1 MVGIVAGNSLGLS
14 STSLGVLNG
23 GVHNPSA
30 AVGRGKDY
38 AYVNSVTG
46 NLVIQRNDDLIV
58 GLGSDT
64 SVLRTYNSQGQLDDD
79 NADNWRIGFYR
90 SIKALSG
97 TVNTA
102 GSSVVRVD
110 ADGAETLYRYDSIRQ
125 AYVSK
130 DGAGAYDTLTFSD
143 ADNSW
148 TWNDGASTSV
158 EIYGWDG
165 TTGKLQT
172 ENDAEGNL
180 VSYAYNGNL
189 LTTVTNASGESTHLE
204 YTGNNLTQIKNVF
217 ANGQESV
224 LVRYQYDSLDR
235 LSQVIVDLTPEDS
248 SIADGKTYVT
258 NYTYDG
264 DSHRVSSVIQS
275 DGSALYVTYQL
286 IAGKQRVVE
295 ATQVVD
301 GKPQTTKYTYKTSP
315 GAPTTAPTYS
325 VSAVPSALIA
335 TESIPATIN
344 LSTESSWGW
353 IMESVYGITDPLH
366 VDAAIKA
373 FKLALGITELP
384 QESQDFTVPLVL
396 TYTVEVPA
404 NDSALEVIV
413 PGAVNTGELD
423 PSALNNTVPSEQVAY
438 LNTSDMT
445 VPGWTPGALLES
457 SGLPASAPQLK
468 YDGAGNAHAVWIQ
481 DDNVYYQQFDAE
493 SGTWSAVTIIDSGIQ
508 GVPGKPSLSVSSSG
522 NVIIAWVQDS
532 NIHARRMIA
541 GVWQASAPL
550 EQASGAATSPIA
562 AITNDGRSVVL
573 FAQTDGTRNN
583 LYSSINQGSGW
594 QQSTVA
600 IDDVGALNNNGIET
614 VSLPNLAVDEA
625 FNISVAWRQR
635 SGSDLAE
642 SLFYTRYDAT
652 SAAWSNPQST
662 LFETSHYPVTQSQMA
677 FDGQG
682 NGLIVWQQ
690 GPTLFSR
697 SYDAVGGVWSEAVV
711 LSPDVSGTVALSMSA
726 GGKAVVVFKE
736 YNELFAHRYSTQ
748 EGWDAYKNQI
758 ASGVAAAVNPS
769 VSINDAGQAAVS
781 FLTYDSDNSNV
792 WVARYE
798 NESWTANPLE
808 GNNNTARTFS
818 GDAPRVAIDAN
829 GNVQVLW
836 LQKNEGETVSSL
848 IGAQYG
854 ASYYVVPEDATW
866 ESIAITLYGDAN
878 VAQALRTALND
889 VPLVPGTKIRGIL
902 EYLNFTQQIP
912 WEPHYYVPQD
922 STTWASI
929 GLALYG
935 SEAAG
940 EVLRQSLGD
949 PWLYQGLLL
958 TGLPET
964 LTWEEAPTLG
974 LTVAEDTT
982 WESIAA
988 QVYGDATLANAL
1000 AAAMGNPALTVG
1012 TVLTGF
1018 PVTLES
1024 DPGSVEFSPTKEHVV
1039 SAGETWADIFSNVY
1053 GGQDEI
1059 ALAQLRNLLGDPPLV
1074 EGETIVLPLSFVSVD
1089 GTNVTSWNTGSW
1101 AINSSRQID
1110 PYYRLIGGE
1119 TWEQVAE
1126 KVYGSAD
1133 PAIVTALQA
1142 ANAGIDI
1149 SIPGKLSVP
1158 LSLGVALATPASPP
1172 TEMSVTDPMG
1182 GVTTYRYDVLGN
1194 LKEIVRPH
1202 EANSSATEEFFYDES
1217 GNLVRHEGAF
1227 GLVRAMVYDDRGNL
1241 VRESGDMGLTIERT
1255 YNAQNFVT
1263 SEVTNS
1269 PTAKKAKQFVYDAS
1283 SESRLRFSISDSGE
1297 VTEYR
1302 YDSLGRNNEILRY
1315 QNKYATSFSGNGVI
1329 QTSVSQMEAWT
1340 AGQSIDGIAKTELAY
1355 DFRGQVA
1362 STTTF
1367 ESLQS
1372 DGTGVVDGTEAKI
1385 QYVYDA
1391 RGQLLQTIDATGKS
1405 TSFTYDGL
1413 GRLLSSQNAL
1423 GQLDLTSYDDAGSK
1437 TIVSYKNGLVRV
1449 FTYDTLGR
1457 LVTAQ
1462 DQNSTGTELGT
1473 SKSYYDDNGNLLM
1486 RNNPTGEKTW
1496 SLYNSGG
1503 VKTADIDADGTLT
1516 EYRYDEFDRLI
1527 QAVVYSQNVD
1537 TSLLV
1542 DAAGIPLN
1550 PTVDAIRPS
1559 GIAADSKKWLVYDAG
1574 GRLRFEVDALG
1585 GVTETT
1591 YDEYF
1596 RSVGTQRFGRSID
1609 VSVLSAKPNVNEIR
1623 QLLWLP
1629 PVQDIP
1635 GYQYV
1640 PQTLNPIVP
1649 QVAVAGVE
1657 YSFRIPDN
1665 TFNDTN
1671 LVDSRSYTASM
1682 LDGSALPSWLK
1693 FNSAT
1698 KTFYG
1703 VPPNGDLTELTVQ
1716 ISLVSETHHATATQS
1731 LKLFVVPRSGGIEG
1745 GPNPY
1750 MEHVDFG
1757 AAGSNLD
1764 IVPNYRYQP
1773 LVLRLI
1779 DGISPEDIKIGRN
1792 RYDETLYI
1800 TIPKTGATFSS
1811 ARFFA
1816 LGYGNPGDRFWNGL
1830 YEIQFASGVVWDRAQ
1845 IGIQANA
1852 ASSATNSIE
1861 GYGTADTLWG
1871 GDGDDQIQGNRGDD
1885 VIDGGG
1891 GNDYLQGGDG
1901 SDTYIFR
1908 RGSGKDSISNS
1919 ANEAYGNGSDKVR
1932 FLGLSPS
1939 DLKFTFSTT
1948 GLLVQV
1954 KGTTDSLT
1962 ISGYFVEDGFR
1973 KVYGYAVENFEFGDG
1988 TTWTIEDVKLAVGIS
2003 TNGDDQLGGFHGND
2017 VVRGDAGNDSISGGF
2032 GEDLLEGGI
2041 GDDTIDGGQDSDTL
2055 HGEAGDDKLL
2065 GGYGDDTLIGGSGND
2080 SLKGEIGD
2088 DYLSGGTG
2096 DDTLEGGWGDDVL
2109 DGGAGNDRLGGGAGS
2124 DTYLFGRGSGQDI
2137 IDNSKEY
2144 NSYRPNKTDI
2154 IRLVGLN
2161 PEDVVFKRVP
2171 ALNSWAGAGIG
2182 SDLLILIKGTNDSLR
2197 IERFYASADMEQ
2209 QYGYAMDGIEFGNGV
2224 VWTTSDM
2231 QLAARQGT
2239 AGDDQL
2245 GGEGENDTIDGLEG
2259 DDTIIG
2265 GDGDDVL
2272 DGGLGNDNLYGGTGN
2287 DSVLGGAGDDILVGN
2302 EGNDTLAGA
2311 NGNDSLDGND
2321 GDDNISGGQGTD
2333 TIKGGAGNDILDG
2346 GAGNDQLE
2354 GGAGSDTYVFGRG
2367 SGQDVIAN
2375 EAWGDNQANK
2385 TDVIR
2390 LLGLAPEDVTF
2401 TRTDNTRWLQGST
2414 ATGSDDLLI
2423 HIKGTNDTLRVL
2435 NFFAESSAHQAFG
2448 FPVDAF
2454 EFGNGVTWTG
2464 ADVNAAVTLV
2474 TGEDDRLVGGVGA
2487 DTIDGEAG
2495 DDSIHGR
2502 DGDDTL
2508 IGGTGND
2515 TVNGGDGADSL
2526 QGGAGEDSLVGGAGN
2541 DLLEGGAGNDYLEG
2555 GLGSDTYVFGLGS
2568 GQDTVANHTYAGDDY
2583 ANRTDT
2589 VRLAGLSP
2597 ADVIFTREWNSQDLV
2612 IRIKGSTDTLR
2623 ISQFF
2628 VEPAGAPS
2636 YGYAVDRFEFGN
2648 GVQWD
2653 YAQAVAAV
2661 VDANTAPPLPA
2672 SQHIHGTTSGNVL
2685 SGGGGNDYVYGNG
2698 GADTYVF
2705 GRGQGS
2711 DTINNAGSYETGSQA
2726 SNADKVVLTNLL
2738 RSEVRFS
2745 RQNDSLIMH
2754 IADSDETLT
2763 VLYYFD
2769 ADGAS
2774 AQHYRIDT
2782 FQFSDG
2788 STVDFAQVNA
2798 AVQETGDGTD
2808 NIWGYETDDTISV
2821 GAGADSVQGAGGNDS
2836 ISGGQGNDTLSGG
2849 TGNDTIQGDDG
2860 NDSVNGDAGN
2870 DQLAGGAGNDTIRGG
2885 WGDDRLDGGAG
2896 DDTLYGEE
2904 GADTYVF
2911 GRGYGNDTVID
2922 YSSDDHYP
2930 GQATAPDT
2938 VELAGL
2944 LLSDVGFKRDG
2955 NALYVLIKNSSDTL
2969 KIEYFFNGVASGV
2982 TREIAFFRFSD
2993 GSTVDNAFVKA
3004 AVQALGDG
3012 NDVVWGYNGA
3022 DTLSGGEGADQ
3033 IFGEDGDDV
3042 LSGGENNDTISGG
3055 NGADTIHGDG
3065 GKDTLTGGDGADSIY
3080 GGAGNDVIDGGAGND
3095 RLDGGTGD
3103 DILQGND
3110 GSDTYVFG
3118 RDSGNDTIRNGATE
3132 YYATT
3137 LPVDT
3142 VEMSGLVLS
3151 DVIFRREDSNLRIV
3165 LKDSHN
3171 TLLVEGFFDENDSG
3185 SGYREIDVFRFSDGS
3200 IVNAEY
3206 VKNVV
3211 SIPTAENDLILGS
3224 MGPDVL
3230 TGLDGNDTLRGG
3242 WGDDTFDGG
3251 AGNDTLHGLYG
3262 SNKYLFGR
3270 GDGRDVIAARDL
3282 YQENLLDVRGVIAF
3296 KAGVLPSDVM
3306 ARRVGANLEVI
3317 ILGSGDTVTIEKFFA
3332 EGTPSNRYNPVQLLS
3347 FADGTQWDLVS
3358 MFEPRVER
3366 KILDASGKVLGH
3378 LDAGGQ
3384 LTRNMYDGMGRLIQT
3399 TVYAAKSP
3407 GNPDT
3412 WATAT
3417 VEDLTPY
3424 PAQGDQ
3430 TTVFLYNAK
3439 GQQVAQIDAEGY
3451 LTESVYDLAG
3461 NVTQTVRYAT
3471 KVTTDA
3477 VALAVQQATAAS
3489 SFAQN
3494 LAALRPAAS
3503 AADQTRSYSY
3513 DDLHRLSQKTEID
3526 GTVTEY
3532 SYNLAGQLS
3541 ETVAAQGTGEKRT
3554 LTARYDLQGR
3564 LTAELSA
3571 NGAALLTGNQTPA
3584 QIDAIWQQHG
3594 VFHSYDASGRRIST
3608 ADSFGTTTF
3617 IYDADSRLT
3626 HSINGL
3632 GEVTERT
3639 YDVFGQIVANTVY
3652 AQRVVG
3658 APGTVAGGVLSSSP
3672 TDATVAALQT
3682 AKTAAAAN
3690 NSVTRFEFDAT
3701 GKLLRTI
3708 NPEGA
3713 VVNHVYNSLGEEI
3726 ERITELDGGRSVRE
3740 VMLYDGESQLL
3751 KKTVDVGGL
3760 GIELYTEYDTFGRVV
3775 RSVDANGNQRS
3786 QTYDRLGRVLTQTQP
3801 SGMGRET
3808 LAVATTSY
3816 DAFGRVLSQTDS
3828 LGHTS
3833 TYSYDDAAR
3842 SVTMVTPESITVT
3855 TTLNRFGQT
3864 SSVLDGRGNVTSYE
3878 YDDNGNLVRTDRPVG
3893 STTGVYDERNRL
3905 IEAYD
3910 ANGNLVGYAYDAA
3923 NRVLTRTVD
3932 PSGLASTTQ
3941 YVYDAKGQQI
3951 SVIDANNNRIDVAYD
3966 RNGRTI
3972 SQTVD
3977 PTGLALTTSYSH
3989 DIRGNV
3995 VRATASDGAVTEYEY
4010 DVLGRRVR
4018 ETVDPDGLALTK
4030 TFAYDNKGNVT
4041 SSVDA
4046 NGSRTLYVYDERDQ
4060 LVYTID
4066 ALGQVKEVTYDSEG
4080 RVTEIRS
4087 RFAPIPANALSD
4099 LGLSPNF
4106 AQTRAL
4112 VIATVTAIGY
4122 SHDTIEWRQY
4132 DDDNR
4137 LTASVNSLGEVTT
4150 FQYDGNGNVVE
4161 QRQFAQRE
4169 QIYVSQWNTVVS
4181 VLPSDDDIVVT
4192 STYDANNR
4200 LSTVSNGLGLVTTYT
4215 YDAHG
4220 NVTAMNG
4227 ANGQSGTTTLVYG
4240 RDNRL
4245 LMSTGPEGQRHWFL
4259 YDAAGRKA
4267 AEIDSEGTL
4276 TEFKYNRNNQV
4287 THTIVYANRVD
4298 VTTLTDTN
4306 GQPTTG
4312 FNANVAAAPAGS
4324 VTLQTL
4330 RPATSAS
4337 DLRSWS
4343 IYDEAGL
4350 QVAQIDGLGHVSTI
4364 QRDAAHRVVG
4374 STQYANAV
4382 NVSLLGDGTQ
4392 VALAVDG
4399 TSLIIGQTARAS
4411 GPAVELL
4418 AASTAAADREQEQVL
4433 DKSGRVLADIDA
4445 LGYITQNRYDATGRL
4460 VQTVS
4465 YALPV
4470 PGFANAA
4477 GFASRLAAAQATGS
4491 LASLLPALSAEDQ
4504 TNFHYYNALGQK
4516 TAQVDAEGY
4525 LTEATYDSE
4534 GQLLQTV
4541 RYANKVANAPTVAS
4555 TLDQLRPVASAQD
4568 QYNTTAWN
4576 AFGLVESQ
4584 VNAQGTKTTYDYD
4597 VAGKL
4602 SSSTKGFGAYYEPD
4616 RTSTVRRD
4624 LQGRVIAELSAEGAA
4639 LLAGAA
4645 DAAAVD
4651 AIWAQYG
4658 TTHVLNGAG
4667 QRISTTDPVGNR
4679 TAFYYDGEG
4688 RLRYTV
4694 NAEGEL
4700 SERSYDS
4707 FGRLIQT
4714 TAYATRITAGG
4725 WTGGVITAPGSA
4737 AVAAQIE
4744 AATAAGVAGN
4754 SVVRYEYD
4762 VAGRIVKSTDAE
4774 GAVVRHTFNAFGE
4787 ETERVTEMA
4796 GDDLR
4801 QVNVYDNR
4809 GQLTS
4814 TQADPTGINAHQQK
4828 EYDAFGRLVSSVD
4841 ANGNTRTQTYD
4852 RLGRVITQTKPEGMG
4867 GASTVNVSSSYDAF
4881 GRVLTQTDEKGFTTS
4896 YAYSDSARS
4905 IAITSP
4911 EGIVV
4916 TTTTNR
4922 FGQTASVKDGRD
4934 YITIFEY
4941 DRDGNLVKTT
4951 APHGEETK
4959 TYDTANRLIEE
4970 RDFNGNLVTY
4980 DYDAAN
4986 RVLSRTVD
4994 PAGLAIQTQY
5004 VYDAKGQR
5012 VSVIDP
5018 NNNRTDIAYDLNGR
5032 TLSQTVD
5039 PAGLALTTSYTH
5051 DELGNVLSVTAP
5063 NGTVTEYE
5071 YDVLGRR
5078 VRETVDP
5085 AGLAL
5090 TKTYAYDTKGNVTSS
5105 VDANGQ
5111 RTLYVYDARD
5121 QLVYT
5126 IDPLGQVQGNVYD
5139 AKGRIIQVR
5148 KYATAI
5154 APSALTGL
5162 GLAPSVVQARAVI
5175 AAGTLDSV
5183 EHRIYDNDDRVGV
5196 TLNAL
5201 GEVTTYVRD
5210 KSGNVLSTR
5219 NHAHR
5224 IDMATWVPETH
5235 TLAVIDDV
5243 LDQVDQWTYDGSGRV
5258 ITSNKSGT
5266 ERLSFTYDG
5275 NGNVLSRT
5283 NVDAGTT
5290 DRFSYDNADRLVL
5303 SMDEVGAVTKYEY
5316 DPAGQ
5321 VIRETRFANK
5331 FANPY
5336 SIGEPD
5342 ADPAHDQVR
5351 SFAYDAAGRQRFAM
5365 DATGGVVQST
5375 YDALGK
5381 VTERVTYVNRIP
5393 ADTALTES
5401 AMAAAVALI
5410 ATANVDQ
5417 RERFAYDAA
5426 GRQRFAVNGVGGV
5439 TESVYDA
5446 QGNVIKR
5453 VAYAQALSP
5462 SAAAGAPAATLDDQA
5477 TVYAFD
5483 AANRQVAMVD
5493 ALGGVTTFTYD
5504 AKGNLVERRDY
5515 AIRATAPDALS
5526 NAVDTGIFVAQ
5537 ALAAASADDRI
5548 MRQGFDAQNRAVV
5561 TIDASGAVTRQQY
5574 DAFGLLRVRTA
5585 YATALSELTLVGLE
5599 SHDVTA
5605 AISGLIVPTSA
5616 DRVTV
5621 DSYDRSGRLQYSVDP
5636 AGYITYREY
5645 DLLGRMTAVVQYAT
5659 PVTGLGTDLNTHLTS
5674 QSIAAAVEG
5683 DAKDQVVRYGFDAAG
5698 NLLSVK
5704 SADGKLEVTTY
5715 DGAGNKLTRTD
5726 KNNAVW
5732 EFDYDAAGH
5741 VIEERSP
5748 SVTLGSIVEG
5758 AGAHLEAGAATSE
5771 NIVTRYSYDGAGQVA
5786 QKIEAFG
5793 RPEQRDSSYAYD
5805 GAGHQIRTT
5814 YSAVGVFDAG
5824 SATAAAVGAAT
5835 RSDQQ
5840 LVLNTST
5847 SYDVFGNA
5855 IALTDTAGF
5864 TKHQV
5869 FDKLGQ
5875 LRFEVDAMGYVT
5887 GHLRDRFGNVT
5898 QLTRYNQG
5906 LGEGFTGHL
5915 PLSALNGALSTLASG
5930 LDRTIT
5936 TEYDKRNLAVRV
5948 TEPVVWAN
5956 SGNGG
5961 AGYAA
5966 SPVTENS
5973 YDTFGS
5979 RVQERRLVDAP
5990 SNTWLTNTFFYDIR
6004 GLNTASIDGM
6014 GYLTTQDFDA
6024 WGNVTRT
6031 TEFAKPALGN
6041 SPVPS
6046 ETSLNDRT
6054 TLIKY
6059 DLMNRQVERTQV
6071 DVEYS
6076 AQANGTR
6083 VRGDLVTKMS
6093 YDALG
6098 NVLTTTDALNNVT
6111 TNTYDA
6117 LGRLASSDS
6126 PAAALTR
6133 FVRDAHGNAILITQ
6147 EGGYYDGG
6155 NRVTLTKYD
6164 SHSHAVQVT
6173 RVSTDA
6179 QGNNNSSSSFQSYD
6193 SRGLVS
6199 RQWQV
6204 VQGNSGATQTL
6215 FKGFKYDALGRTT
6228 HSYTAVGTSSLSTSS
6243 AALAAQQAAGFV
6255 DQDMEY
6261 NAFGEVISRGTNGY
6275 DARETYLY
6283 DNGGNLVRS
6292 YAAGQDAS
6300 SSGKGAVVTFTLYD
6314 LLGRQSAS
6322 IESDGEHDLSEVFGA
6337 PTADAL
6343 SHSDV
6348 RRTDYQ
6354 LDVLGRAVQ
6363 ITLAQREGNG
6373 GGTAT
6378 RPVMLQTFDRWGNT
6392 LSQSDPRSADWV
6404 THYQYNAFN
6413 QVVQRVQ
6420 PVVGTLGSGEAG
6432 SQVTPT
6438 TQYFTDALGRQV
6450 AERDANGNLNGKVLD
6465 AAGRITREAHADGGN
6480 VDYAYN
6486 AFGERTQVTDAMGYV
6501 TKYAFDQQGRQTEI
6515 INDSLETYA
6524 LSGDDVVSQGSLQ
6537 IKTKIVYDQ
6546 AGRVLSKTNGA
6557 GETTSFEY
6565 DARGNVIATTQPMG
6579 QVSRAAYDSQGNE
6592 IASQNLNGDLTQA
6605 SYDDFGRLLNRTD
6618 ISGATISFTHDHAG
6632 QVTSKTSSRGQDID
6646 YQYDNVGNL
6655 LHVTDNATGTVSHYE
6670 YDARGARIFEQT
6682 DKNGENLQNQTLG
6695 YDELGRLSRIDGIDG
6710 ISVIRTYDA
6719 VGNVIQQ
6726 YVQSGV
6732 PLPST
6737 TEGMKLKDVGK
6748 AWTQVDTKIEVVID
6762 PATGE
6767 PEVDPV
6773 TGAVVTREVPVY
6785 GWKDFKQLRN
6795 DISTE
6800 QGSRTSQVQY
6810 FAYDSMN
6817 RQILVDGAVN
6827 NNAQDQANLTA
6838 DQGHILTY
6846 DLNGNRTSDTY
6857 FGRQV
6862 VATARPFARD
6872 ENGNILLDENGNPQ
6886 YGFVSDRENEGNS
6899 ASGNGD
6905 EALGATYYSA
6915 QLGAVT
6921 QTYTYDHGNRLK
6933 SVSQQSVNAQGS
6945 PSGVN
6950 NLLDIRKYDAAG
6962 RMIQTGPDGGMDA
6975 NFVRALT
6982 GESLAGSGLVTKKSH
6997 FNANGQLERMEVL
7010 KADGSL
7016 SYNVYYDQQDAM
7028 GNITQYRVVDHKDV
7042 TQTYTRTYDK
7052 YDSYVETAVHGVRSD
7067 NTSRPS
7073 DSASTYDVNGNLL
7086 KVSETHW
7093 PEDNP
7098 KATEPLAN
7106 LERFFSNDANGI
7118 ILKKEQEGNVLKQL
7132 VVNGNVVTSYGKGV
7146 DSDKPYDEKGKTNY
7160 VAQGEFGLTFK
7171 AINSRSAAGN
7181 TNYTIRD
7188 GDTLSSIALN
7198 VWGDSSLWWKIAD
7211 ANGLAAT
7218 GPNDGLTKG
7227 QTVTLPGQISGV
7239 HNNADTFKPYDP
7251 SEVVGDTTPNMPAP
7265 PPTGKGGC
7273 GVIGKIIMIVV
7284 AVVVTVFTAGAL
7296 SGVAGGLLTTMQAG
7310 VAALTGAGT
7319 VSAAGLAAAAAAG
7332 SVVSQVVGI
7341 AIGAQESFSWKAVG
7355 LAALS
7360 AGVTAGVG
7368 SVVDFSSTL
7377 GGFGNL
7383 VARAAIGNVITQG
7396 ISVATGLQKSFDWK
7410 GVAGAAVGTAVG
7422 AGVSSALGEY
7432 AGGLIGRT
7440 VTGIAAGA
7448 ASALVGGGKV
7458 SIGQIA
7464 INAFGNAMGEGLAA
7478 SMGQQTSSSTTV
7490 MNEEMLRDDFWA
7502 QTLGAVET
7510 RGVPQV
7516 SELTFS
7522 QDMAARR
7529 EASEPAWLEDWRD
7542 STAIQRWERDLLS
7555 TDGPEFSTFEP
7566 GPPVAGPGGA
7576 PDLLIK
7582 TGASAN
7588 WLDHQ
7593 RAAYKALDDISAS
7606 LSTGGQDAGR
7616 ISELSRDGLD
7626 RLNQARLAIQS
7637 DDALMREIAARDLT
7651 VKRDAVALA
7660 ILGVTGDAE
7669 TTHRVAVAV
7678 SQAGG
7683 AGRAT
7688 AENINAQLKAYADFD
7703 DTYLSRIP
7711 GDVSIESGAPGLYL
7725 NTLLNGRTHVDTTM
7739 LYLATMNDRQF
7750 DQLSSYVDKFTESG
7764 GLVNNKQ
7771 NETLVGLIGLQG
7783 SPAAMGRL
7791 TEGLSIAGLGLRNL
7805 GRGMLESIGQMDP
7818 ATFGNGTLGKLLYS
7832 PMARPMYVVPRSVGG
7847 GAASA
7852 PMGPNDGPQLPTVD
7866 LTLKYKRGWT
7876 DAQRAEADAKVKYLN
7891 EDPLT
7896 IKTEPIR
7903 AGQSAA
7909 ERYRKEVGPIP
7920 AGKDVDHKR
7929 DLQLNGLDDVRAN
7942 GWLLDSSV
7950 NRSLGSQISNQ
7961 LKKYPLGTTVNGVTI
7976 RDRDYRGK

>member
-14 STSLGVLNG
+14 STSLSVLNG

-90 SIKALSG
+90 AIKSLTG

-125 AYVSK
+125 AYISK

-143 ADNSW
+143 ADSSW

-172 ENDAEGNL
+172 ENDADGNL

-204 YTGNNLTQIKNVF
+204 YTGNNLTRIKNVY

-301 GKPQTTKYTYKTSP
+301 GRPLTTKYTYKTNP
-315 GAPTTAPTYS
+315 AAPTTPPTYS
-325 VSAVPSALIA
+325 VNAIPSALIA
-335 TESIPATIN
+335 TESIPPVIQ
-344 LSTESSWGW
+344 LSAESSWGW
-353 IMESVYGITDPLH
+353 IMETVYGITDPLH
-366 VDAAIKA
+366 LEAAIKA

-384 QESQDFTVPLVL
+384 PGTEEFTVPLVL

-404 NDSALEVIV
+404 NNSALEVIV

-423 PSALNNTVPSEQVAY
+423 PSALNNSVPSDQFAQ
-438 LNTSDMT
+438 LNPADMT
-445 VPGWTPGALLES
+445 VPGWTPGTLRES

-481 DDNVYYQQFDAE
+481 DDNVYYQQFDAQT
-493 SGTWSAVTIIDSGIQ
+493 GTWSAVTIIDSGIQ
-508 GVPGKPSLSVSSSG
+508 GLPGKPSLSVSSNG
-522 NVIIAWVQDS
+522 NVIVAWVQNG
-532 NIHARRMIA
+532 NIHARRNVA
-541 GVWQASAPL
+541 GVWEASAPL
-550 EQASGAATSPIA
+550 EQFAGAATSPVA

-573 FAQTDGTRNN
+573 FTQSDGTRNN

-594 QQSTVA
+594 QQAPLA
-600 IDDVGALNNNGIET
+600 IDDLGAANNNGIET
-614 VSLPNLAVDEA
+614 VALPNLAVDDA
-625 FNISVAWRQR
+625 FNITVAWRQR

-642 SLFYTRYDAT
+642 SLYYSRYDAT
-652 SAAWSNPQST
+652 SAAWSNPLST
-662 LFETSHYPVTQSQMA
+662 VFETSHYPVSQSQMA

-690 GPTLFSR
+690 GPTLYSR
-697 SYDAVGGVWSEAVV
+697 SYDAVSGVWSEAVV
-711 LSPDVSGTVALSMSA
+711 LSPEVSGTVALSMSA
-726 GGKAVVVFKE
+726 SGKAIVVFKE
-736 YNELFAHRYSTQ
+736 YNDLIAQQYSTQ
-748 EGWDAYKNQI
+748 AGGMLYRSQI

-769 VSINDAGQAAVS
+769 VSINNAGQAAVS
-781 FLTYDSDNSNV
+781 FLTYDSESSNV

-798 NESWTANPLE
+798 PENESQSWMVNPLE
-808 GNNNTARTFS
+808 GNNNTARTSS
-818 GDAPRVAIDAN
+818 GDAPQVAIDAN

-848 IGAQYG
+848 IGAQFG
-854 ASYYVVPEDATW
+854 SSYYVVPEGATW
-866 ESIAITLYGDAN
+866 ESIAIALYGDAN
-878 VAQALRTALND
+878 VAPALRTALND
-889 VPLVPGTKIRGIL
+889 VPLVPGTKIRGIR
-902 EYLNFTQQIP
+902 EYLNFIQQVP

-940 EVLRQSLGD
+940 EVLRQTLGD

-974 LTVAEDTT
+974 LTVGEDAT

-988 QVYGDATLANAL
+988 QVYGDASLANAL
-1000 AAAMGNPALTVG
+1000 SAAMGNPALTVG

-1018 PVTLES
+1018 PIALQS
-1024 DPGSVEFSPTKEHVV
+1024 NPGSVEFSTTKQYVV

-1053 GGQDEI
+1053 YGQDEI

-1074 EGETIVLPLSFVSVD
+1074 EGGTIVLPLSFVSVD
-1089 GTNVTSWNTGSW
+1089 GTNVNTWNAGSYV
-1101 AINSSRQID
+1101 INSSRQID
-1110 PYYRLIGGE
+1110 PYYRLTGGE
-1119 TWEQVAE
+1119 TWEQIAE

-1133 PAIVTALQA
+1133 PAIVAALQA
-1142 ANAGIDI
+1142 ANAGVDI

-1158 LSLGVALATPASPP
+1158 LSLGVALETPASPP

-1202 EANSSATEEFFYDES
+1202 EANSSATEKFSYDES

-1227 GLVRAMVYDDRGNL
+1227 GLVRSMVYDGRGNL

-1255 YNAQNFVT
+1255 YNAQNLMT

-1269 PTAKKAKQFVYDAS
+1269 PTATKAKQFVYDAS

-1302 YDSLGRNNEILRY
+1302 YDALGRNNEVLRY
-1315 QNKYATSFSGNGVI
+1315 QNKYTTAFSGNTVV
-1329 QTSVSQMEAWT
+1329 QATVSQMEAW
-1340 AGQSIDGIAKTELAY
+1340 AGGQSTNGIAKTDLAY
-1355 DFRGQVA
+1355 DFRGQVT
-1362 STTTF
+1362 STTTY

-1449 FTYDTLGR
+1449 FTYDTMGR
-1457 LVTAQ
+1457 LVAAQ
-1462 DQNSTGTELGT
+1462 DQNSSGAELGT
-1473 SKSYYDDNGNLLM
+1473 SRSYYDDNGNLLM
-1486 RNNPTGEKTW
+1486 RSNPTGEKTW

-1527 QAVVYSQNVD
+1527 QAVVYGQNVD

-1542 DAAGIPLN
+1542 NAAGIPLN

-1559 GIAADSKKWLVYDAG
+1559 GSSADAKKWLVYDGG

-1635 GYQYV
+1635 GHQYV
-1640 PQTLNPIVP
+1640 PQTLNPIAP

-1657 YSFRIPDN
+1657 FSFRIPDN

-1671 LVDSRSYTASM
+1671 LVDARSYSASM

-1703 VPPNGDLTELTVQ
+1703 VPPNGDLTELSIQV
-1716 ISLVSETHHATATQS
+1716 SLVSETHHAAATQS
-1731 LKLFVVPRSGGIEG
+1731 LKLFVVPRSGGVEG

-1757 AAGSNLD
+1757 AAGSNLN
-1764 IVPNYRYQP
+1764 INPTYRYQP

-1779 DGISPEDIKIGRN
+1779 DGISPEDIQIVRG
-1792 RYDETLYI
+1792 YDETLYV
-1800 TIPKTGATFSS
+1800 TIPKTGASFSS

-1816 LGYGNPGDRFWNGL
+1816 LGYGDPGDRYWNGL
-1830 YEIQFASGVVWDRAQ
+1830 YEIQFANGVVWNRAQ

-1852 ASSATNSIE
+1852 ATAATNSIE

-1871 GDGDDQIQGNRGDD
+1871 GDGDDHIQGNRGDD

-1908 RGSGKDSISNS
+1908 RGSGKDTITNEANS
-1919 ANEAYGNGSDKVR
+1919 AYGNGSDKVR
-1932 FLGLSPS
+1932 LLGLSPS
-1939 DLKFTFSTT
+1939 DLKFTFSTS
-1948 GLLVQV
+1948 GLLIQV
-1954 KGTTDSLT
+1954 KGSTDSLA
-1962 ISGYFVEDGFR
+1962 IGSYFAEDGFR
-1973 KVYGYAVENFEFGDG
+1973 KVYGYAVETFEFGDG
-1988 TTWTIEDVKLAVGIS
+1988 TVWTIEDVKLAAS
-2003 TNGDDQLGGFHGND
+2003 LPTNGDDILDGDIGND
-2017 VVRGDAGNDSISGGF
+2017 VIRGNEGNDSISGGQ
-2032 GEDLLEGGI
+2032 GEDVLEGGI
-2041 GDDTIDGGQDSDTL
+2041 GNDTLNGGSESDTL
-2055 HGEAGDDKLL
+2055 HGDAGDDKLL
-2065 GGYGDDTLIGGSGND
+2065 GDYGDDTLIGGSGND
-2080 SLKGEIGD
+2080 NLKGEIGD

-2109 DGGAGNDRLGGGAGS
+2109 DGGAGNDRLAGGAGS
-2124 DTYLFGRGSGQDI
+2124 DTYLFGRGSGQDV
-2137 IDNSKEY
+2137 IDNSIE
-2144 NSYRPNKTDI
+2144 NLYRPNKTDI

-2161 PEDVVFKRVP
+2161 PEDVVFKRVT
-2171 ALNSWAGAGIG
+2171 ALNSWSGAGIG
-2182 SDLLILIKGTNDSLR
+2182 TDLLILIKGTNDSLR
-2197 IERFYASADMEQ
+2197 IERFYAGADSEQ
-2209 QYGYAMDGIEFGNGV
+2209 QYGYAMDGIEFSNGV

-2231 QLAARQGT
+2231 QLAARQST
-2239 AGDDQL
+2239 DGDDQL
-2245 GGEGENDTIDGLEG
+2245 GGEGDNDTIDGLEG
-2259 DDTIIG
+2259 DDIIVG
-2265 GDGDDVL
+2265 GDGDDAL

-2287 DSVLGGAGDDILVGN
+2287 DSVLGGAGDDILYGN
-2302 EGNDTLAGA
+2302 DGNDTLAGA

-2321 GDDNISGGQGTD
+2321 GDDNISGGQGAD
-2333 TIKGGAGNDILDG
+2333 TLKGGAGNDILDG
-2346 GAGNDQLE
+2346 GAGNDRLE

-2367 SGQDVIAN
+2367 SGQDVIDN
-2375 EAWGDNQANK
+2375 QAWGDDLANK

-2390 LLGLAPEDVTF
+2390 LLGLTPDDVTF
-2401 TRTDNTRWLQGST
+2401 TRTDYTRWLQGST
-2414 ATGSDDLLI
+2414 GTGGDDLLI

-2435 NFFAESSAHQAFG
+2435 NFFAESSTHQAFG

-2464 ADVNAAVTLV
+2464 ADVNAAVSLV
-2474 TGEDDRLVGGVGA
+2474 TAQDDRLVGGVGA
-2487 DTIDGEAG
+2487 DTINGEAG

-2515 TVNGGDGADSL
+2515 TINGGDGADSL

-2568 GQDTVANHTYAGDDY
+2568 GQDTVSNHTYTGEDY

-2612 IRIKGSTDTLR
+2612 IRIKGSNDTLR
-2623 ISQFF
+2623 ISQFLT
-2628 VEPAGAPS
+2628 EPAGAPA

-2661 VDANTAPPLPA
+2661 VDANTAPALPA
-2672 SQHIHGTTSGNVL
+2672 SQHINGNSSANVL
-2685 SGGGGNDYVYGNG
+2685 SGGGGNDYLNGYG

-2711 DTINNAGSYETGSQA
+2711 DTITNGGYSETGSQA

-2738 RSEVRFS
+2738 RSEVRFT

-2754 IADSDETLT
+2754 IAGSSETLT
-2763 VLYYFD
+2763 VLYYFN

-2774 AQHYRIDT
+2774 SYRIDT

-2788 STVDFAQVNA
+2788 STVDFAHVNA
-2798 AVQETGDGTD
+2798 EVQETGGGPDD
-2808 NIWGYETDDTISV
+2808 IWGYETDDTISV
-2821 GAGADSVQGAGGNDS
+2821 GAGADIAHGAGGNDS
-2836 ISGGQGNDTLSGG
+2836 ISGGQGNDALYGG
-2849 TGNDTIQGDDG
+2849 AGNDTIEGDDG

-2870 DQLAGGAGNDTIRGG
+2870 DQLAGGAGNDIVRGG

-2896 DDTLYGEE
+2896 NDTLYGDE

-2911 GRGYGNDTVID
+2911 GRGYGNDTVINFSTDD
-2922 YSSDDHYP
+2922 YYP
-2930 GQATAPDT
+2930 GQATSPDT
-2938 VELAGL
+2938 VELSGL
-2944 LLSDVGFKRDG
+2944 LLSDVGFRRDG

-2969 KIEYFFNGVASGV
+2969 KIENFFHGDTSGS
-2982 TREIAFFRFSD
+2982 TRDIAFFRFSD
-2993 GSTVDNAFVKA
+2993 GSTIDNAFVKA
-3004 AVQALGDG
+3004 AVQAVGDG

-3055 NGADTIHGDG
+3055 NGADIIHGDG
-3065 GKDTLTGGDGADSIY
+3065 GRDTLDGGDGADTIF

-3095 RLDGGTGD
+3095 RLDGGAGD
-3103 DILQGND
+3103 DILRGND

-3118 RDSGNDTIRNGATE
+3118 RDSGNDIIRNGATE

-3137 LPVDT
+3137 VPVDT

-3151 DVIFRREDSNLRIV
+3151 DVIFRREDSHLRIV
-3165 LKDSHN
+3165 IKDSHN
-3171 TLLVEGFFDENDSG
+3171 TLLVEGFFDENGSDS
-3185 SGYREIDVFRFSDGS
+3185 SYREIDVFRFSDGTT
-3200 IVNAEY
+3200 VNAQY
-3206 VKNVV
+3206 IKNVV
-3211 SIPTAENDLILGS
+3211 LIPTAENDLILGS
-3224 MGPDVL
+3224 KGPDVL

-3242 WGDDTFDGG
+3242 EGDDTFDGG

-3270 GDGRDVIAARDL
+3270 GDGRDFIAARDL
-3282 YQENLLDVRGVIAF
+3282 FPENLLDVRGVIAF

-3306 ARRVGANLEVI
+3306 ARRVDANLEVI

-3332 EGTPSNRYNPVQLLS
+3332 EGTPSNRYNPVQLVS

-3378 LDAGGQ
+3378 LDASGH
-3384 LTRNMYDGMGRLIQT
+3384 LTRNVYDGMGRLIQT
-3399 TVYAAKSP
+3399 TEYAAKSP

-3412 WATAT
+3412 WSAAT

-3424 PAQGDQ
+3424 ASQGDQ

-3439 GQQVAQIDAEGY
+3439 GQQVAQIDAEHY
-3451 LTESVYDLAG
+3451 LTENVYDLAG
-3461 NVTQTVRYAT
+3461 NLKQTVRYAT
-3471 KVTTDA
+3471 KVTADA
-3477 VALAVQQATAAS
+3477 VALAVQQATASS

-3494 LAALRPAAS
+3494 LAALRPAAT

-3532 SYNLAGQLS
+3532 SYNLAGQLT
-3541 ETVAAQGTGEKRT
+3541 ETIAAQGTGEKRT

-3584 QIDAIWQQHG
+3584 QIDAIWQQYG

-3608 ADSFGTTTF
+3608 ADSYGTTTF

-3639 YDVFGQIVANTVY
+3639 YDVFGRVVASTVY

-3658 APGTVAGGVLSSSP
+3658 APGSVAGGVLSSSP
-3672 TDATVAALQT
+3672 TDATVVALQT

-3701 GKLLRTI
+3701 GRLLRTI
-3708 NPEGA
+3708 DPEGA

-3740 VMLYDGESQLL
+3740 VMLYDVEGQLL

-3760 GIELYTEYDTFGRVV
+3760 GIELYTEYDAFGRVV

-3808 LAVATTSY
+3808 PAVATTSY

-3828 LGHTS
+3828 LGHTT

-3842 SVTMVTPESITVT
+3842 SVTVVTPEGITVKT
-3855 TTLNRFGQT
+3855 AVNRFGQT
-3864 SSVLDGRGNVTSYE
+3864 SSVLDSRGNLTSYE
-3878 YDDNGNLVRTDRPVG
+3878 YDDNGNLVRTDRPIG
-3893 STTGVYDERNRL
+3893 HTTGVYDERNRL
-3905 IEAYD
+3905 IEARD
-3910 ANGNLVGYAYDAA
+3910 ANGNLVSYAYDAV

-3951 SVIDANNNRIDVAYD
+3951 SVIDANNNRTDVAYD

-3977 PTGLALTTSYSH
+3977 PTGLALTTTYSH
-3989 DIRGNV
+3989 DARGNV

-4018 ETVDPDGLALTK
+4018 ETVDPDGLALTR

-4046 NGSRTLYVYDERDQ
+4046 NGSRTLFVYDGRDQ

-4087 RFAPIPANALSD
+4087 RFAPIAANALSA
-4099 LGLSPNF
+4099 LGVSPTF

-4122 SHDTIEWRQY
+4122 SNDTVEWRKY

-4137 LTASVNSLGEVTT
+4137 LTATVNSLGELTT
-4150 FQYDGNGNVVE
+4150 FQYDDNGNVVE
-4161 QRQFAQRE
+4161 QRQYAQR
-4169 QIYVSQWNTVVS
+4169 IALYASPWNFTVSIS
-4181 VLPSDDDIVVT
+4181 ISSEDIVT
-4192 STYDANNR
+4192 TKTYDANNR
-4200 LSTVSNGLGLVTTYT
+4200 LTTVSSGLGLVTTYA
-4215 YDAHG
+4215 YDANG
-4220 NVTAMNG
+4220 NVTAMTG

-4259 YDAAGRKA
+4259 HDAAGRKS

-4287 THTIVYANRVD
+4287 TQTIVYANRVN
-4298 VTTLTDTN
+4298 VTTLTDAN

-4312 FNANVAAAPAGS
+4312 FSANPATAPLGS
-4324 VTLQTL
+4324 VTLQSL
-4330 RPATSAS
+4330 RPATSIS
-4337 DLRSWS
+4337 DLRSWLV
-4343 IYDEAGL
+4343 YDEAGL
-4350 QVAQIDGLGHVSTI
+4350 QVAQIDGLGHVSRI
-4364 QRDAAHRVVG
+4364 ERDAAHRVVG
-4374 STQYANAV
+4374 TTSYANLV
-4382 NVSLLGDGTQ
+4382 DVSLLGDGTQ
-4392 VALAVDG
+4392 IALSVNG
-4399 TSLIIGQTARAS
+4399 GSLVIGQTTRAS
-4411 GPAVELL
+4411 GQAVELV
-4418 AASTAAADREQEQVL
+4418 AATTAATDRERELVL
-4433 DKSGRVLADIDA
+4433 DKTGRVLASIDA
-4445 LGYITQNRYDATGRL
+4445 LGYITQNRYDAVGRL
-4460 VQTVS
+4460 VQTVA
-4465 YALPV
+4465 YAQPV

-4477 GFASRLAAAQATGS
+4477 SFASRLADAQATGS
-4491 LASLLPALSAEDQ
+4491 LASLLPAPNEADQ
-4504 TNFHYYNALGQK
+4504 SSFSYYNALGQK
-4516 TAQVDAEGY
+4516 VAEVDAEGY
-4525 LTEATYDSE
+4525 LTEASYDSE

-4541 RYANKVANAPTVAS
+4541 RYAKKVPVAPTVAS
-4555 TLDQLRPVASAQD
+4555 TLGQLRPATSAQD
-4568 QYNTTAWN
+4568 QYNTTTWN
-4576 AFGLVESQ
+4576 AFGLVANQ
-4584 VNAQGTKTTYDYD
+4584 VNAQGTKTSYAYD
-4597 VAGKL
+4597 VAGNL
-4602 SSSTKGFGAYYEPD
+4602 SSTKQGNGYSYEQD
-4616 RTSTVRRD
+4616 RISTVRRD

-4639 LLAGAA
+4639 LLSGASTP
-4645 DAAAVD
+4645 AAVN
-4651 AIWAQYG
+4651 AIWDQYG
-4658 TTHVLNGAG
+4658 TTYTLNGAG
-4667 QRISTTDPVGNR
+4667 QRISATDPNGNR
-4679 TAFYYDGEG
+4679 TAYYYDGEG

-4700 SERSYDS
+4700 KERSYDS
-4707 FGRLIQT
+4707 FGRLTQT
-4714 TAYATRITAGG
+4714 TAYATRIAAG
-4725 WTGGVITAPGSA
+4725 TLVGGVITAPGSA
-4737 AVAAQIE
+4737 GVAAQIQ
-4744 AATAAGVAGN
+4744 AATAAGTASN

-4762 VAGRIVKSTDAE
+4762 AAGRLVKTTDAE
-4774 GAVVRHTFNAFGE
+4774 GAVIRRSYNAFGE
-4787 ETERVTEMA
+4787 ETERVTELA

-4814 TQADPTGINAHQQK
+4814 TQADPQGINATQQN
-4828 EYDAFGRLVSSVD
+4828 EYDAFGRLVRTVD
-4841 ANGNTRTQTYD
+4841 ANGNARTQTYD
-4852 RLGRVITQTKPEGMG
+4852 RLGRAITQTKSEGMG
-4867 GASTVNVSSSYDAF
+4867 GNSTVSTSGSYDAF
-4881 GRVLTQTDEKGFTTS
+4881 SRVLSQIDEKGFATT

-4905 IAITSP
+4905 ITVTSP
-4911 EGIVV
+4911 EGVVV

-4922 FGQTASVKDGRD
+4922 FGQTASIKDGRG

-4951 APHGEETK
+4951 APNGQETK
-4959 TYDTANRLIEE
+4959 TYDKANRLIEE

-4994 PAGLAIQTQY
+4994 PTGLAIETQY

-5018 NNNRTDIAYDLNGR
+5018 NNNRTDIAYDRNGR
-5032 TLSQTVD
+5032 TASQTVD
-5039 PAGLALTTSYTH
+5039 PAGLAITTSYTH
-5051 DELGNVLSVTAP
+5051 DERGNVLSVTAP

-5085 AGLAL
+5085 TGLAL
-5090 TKTYAYDTKGNVTSS
+5090 TKTYAYDDKGNVTSS
-5105 VDANGQ
+5105 VDANGN

-5121 QLVYT
+5121 QLVFT
-5126 IDPLGQVQGNVYD
+5126 IDPLGQVQGSVYD
-5139 AKGRIIQVR
+5139 AKGRVIQTR
-5148 KYATAI
+5148 RFATAI
-5154 APSALTGL
+5154 AATQLSDL
-5162 GLAPSVVQARAVI
+5162 GLAPSVLQVRAVVLDG
-5175 AAGTLDSV
+5175 ALDSV
-5183 EHRIYDNDDRVGV
+5183 EHRLYDNDDRIGATV
-5196 TLNAL
+5196 NAL

-5210 KSGNVLSTR
+5210 KSGNVLSSR
-5219 NHAHR
+5219 NYAHR
-5224 IDMATWVPETH
+5224 IDMATWVPETQ
-5235 TLAVIDDV
+5235 TLAIVDDV
-5243 LDQVDQWTYDGSGRV
+5243 LDQVYQWTYDGSGRV

-5266 ERLSFTYDG
+5266 ERLTFTYDG
-5275 NGNVLSRT
+5275 NGNVLTRST
-5283 NVDAGTT
+5283 EGGGTE
-5290 DRFSYDNADRLVL
+5290 RFSYDQANRLVL

-5316 DPAGQ
+5316 DAAGQ
-5321 VIRETRFANK
+5321 VVRETRFANK
-5331 FANPY
+5331 FGNLY
-5336 SIGEPD
+5336 SIGEPV
-5342 ADPAHDQVR
+5342 ANAARDQVR

-5375 YDALGK
+5375 YDALGH
-5381 VTERVTYVNRIP
+5381 VTERITYVNRIP
-5393 ADTALTES
+5393 AGTALTET
-5401 AMAAAVALI
+5401 ALAAAVALI
-5410 ATANVDQ
+5410 ATSNVDH

-5426 GRQRFAVNGVGGV
+5426 GRQRFAVNGAGGV

-5462 SAAAGAPAATLDDQA
+5462 SAAVGAPAITLDDQT

-5493 ALGGVTTFTYD
+5493 ALGGVTTFAYD

-5537 ALAAASADDRI
+5537 AVAAASADDRI
-5548 MRQGFDAQNRAVV
+5548 MRQGFDAQNRVVV
-5561 TIDASGAVTRQQY
+5561 TVDASGAVTRQQY

-5585 YATALSELTLVGLE
+5585 YATALDQITLAGLD
-5599 SHDVTA
+5599 SDNLTA
-5605 AISGLIVPTSA
+5605 AIAGLISPSSA

-5621 DSYDRSGRLQYSVDP
+5621 DSYDRVGRLHYSVDP

-5645 DLLGRMTAVVQYAT
+5645 DLLGRMTAVVQYTT
-5659 PVTGLGTDLNTHLTS
+5659 PVTGLGSDLNTQLTS
-5674 QSIAAAVEG
+5674 QAIAAAVQG
-5683 DAKDQVVRYGFDAAG
+5683 NAKDQVVRYGFDAAG
-5698 NLLSVK
+5698 NLLSVR
-5704 SADGKLEVTTY
+5704 SADNLLEVTTY

-5732 EFDYDAAGH
+5732 NFDYDAAGR

-5748 SVTLGSIVEG
+5748 AVTLGSLTEG
-5758 AGAHLEAGAATSE
+5758 AGGHLTAGASTSE
-5771 NIVTRYSYDGAGQVA
+5771 RITTRFSYDGAGQLQ
-5786 QKIEAFG
+5786 QKTEAYG
-5793 RPEQRDSSYAYD
+5793 RPEQRDSSYVYD
-5805 GAGHQIRTT
+5805 GAGRQIRTT

-5824 SATAAAVGAAT
+5824 SATAAALGSAT

-5840 LVLNTST
+5840 LVLSTST
-5847 SYDVFGNA
+5847 SYDVFGNT
-5855 IALTDTAGF
+5855 IALTDTAGY

-5869 FDKLGQ
+5869 FNKLGQ
-5875 LRFEVDAMGYVT
+5875 LSFEIDALGYVT
-5887 GHLRDRFGNVT
+5887 GHQRDRFGNVT
-5898 QLTRYNQG
+5898 QLTRFNQG

-5915 PLSALNGALSTLASG
+5915 PMSALNGALSTLASG
-5930 LDRTIT
+5930 LDRTIAS
-5936 TEYDKRNLAVRV
+5936 EYDKRNLVVRV

-5956 SGNGG
+5956 SGSGG

-5966 SPVTENS
+5966 SPVTESS
-5973 YDTFGS
+5973 YDTFGN
-5979 RVQERRLVDAP
+5979 RVQERRLVDGP
-5990 SNTWLTNTFFYDIR
+5990 SNTWLTNTFFYDVR

-6024 WGNVTRT
+6024 WGNVTRV

-6046 ETSLNDRT
+6046 EASLDDRT

-6076 AQANGTR
+6076 ALANGTR
-6083 VRGDLVTKMS
+6083 ARGDLVTKTS

-6117 LGRLASSDS
+6117 LGRLASSDGPAS
-6126 PAAALTR
+6126 PMTR
-6133 FVRDAHGNAILITQ
+6133 FVRDAHGNAISVTE

-6164 SHSHAVQVT
+6164 SHSHALQVT
-6173 RVSTDA
+6173 RVSADA
-6179 QGNNNSSSSFQSYD
+6179 QGNDTSSSSFQSFD
-6193 SRGLVS
+6193 ARGQVS

-6228 HSYTAVGTSSLSTSS
+6228 HTYTPVGISSLSTSS

-6255 DQDMEY
+6255 DQDQEY

-6275 DARETYLY
+6275 EARETYLY

-6292 YAAGQDAS
+6292 YAAGQEAA
-6300 SSGKGAVVTFTLYD
+6300 SSGKGALVTFTLYD
-6314 LLGRQSAS
+6314 LLGRQTAS
-6322 IESDGEHDLSEVFGA
+6322 IESDGEHDLSEVFGS

-6354 LDVLGRAVQ
+6354 RDVLGRAVQ

-6378 RPVMLQTFDRWGNT
+6378 RPAVLQTFDRWGNT
-6392 LSQSDPRSADWV
+6392 LSQSDPRSSDWV

-6420 PVVGTLGSGEAG
+6420 PVVGTLGSGEGAG
-6432 SQVTPT
+6432 QVTPT
-6438 TQYFTDALGRQV
+6438 TKYFTDALGRQI
-6450 AERDANGNLNGKVLD
+6450 AERDANGNLNGKMID
-6465 AAGRITREAHADGGN
+6465 AAGRITREMHADGGSVN
-6480 VDYAYN
+6480 YAYN
-6486 AFGERTQVTDAMGYV
+6486 SFGDRTQVTDAMGYV
-6501 TKYAFDQQGRQTEI
+6501 TKYTFDQQGRQTEI

-6524 LSGDDVVSQGSLQ
+6524 LSGDNVVSQGNLQ

-6557 GETTSFEY
+6557 GEATSFEY

-6579 QVSRAAYDSQGNE
+6579 QVSRAAYDSLGNE
-6592 IASQNLNGDLTQA
+6592 IATQNLNGDLTQA
-6605 SYDDFGRLLNRTD
+6605 SYDAFGRMLSRTD
-6618 ISGATISFTHDHAG
+6618 IGGATISFTHDHAG

-6655 LHVTDNATGTVSHYE
+6655 LHVTDNATGTASHYE

-6682 DKNGENLQNQTLG
+6682 QKNGEMLQNQTLG
-6695 YDELGRLSRIDGIDG
+6695 YDELGRLTRIDGIDG

-6726 YVQSGV
+6726 YVQSNV

-6748 AWTQVDTKIEVVID
+6748 AWTQVDTKTEVVID
-6762 PATGE
+6762 PATGQ
-6767 PEVDPV
+6767 PKVDPV

-6800 QGSRTSQVQY
+6800 QGSRTTQTQY
-6810 FAYDSMN
+6810 FAYDAMN

-6827 NNAQDQANLTA
+6827 NNANDQANLTA

-6886 YGFVSDRENEGNS
+6886 YGYVSDRENEGNS
-6899 ASGNGD
+6899 GSGNGD

-6921 QTYTYDHGNRLK
+6921 QTYTYDRGNRIK
-6933 SVSQQSVNAQGS
+6933 TVSQRSVDAQGAPTGAS
-6945 PSGVN
+6945 
-6950 NLLDIRKYDAAG
+6950 NLLDTRKYDAAG
-6962 RMIQTGPDGGMDA
+6962 RLIQTGPDGGMDA

-7028 GNITQYRVVDHKDV
+7028 GNVTQYRVVDHKNV

-7052 YDSYVETAVHGVRSD
+7052 YDGYVETAVHGVRSD

-7073 DSASTYDVNGNLL
+7073 DSASTYDVNGNLI

-7098 KATEPLAN
+7098 KATAPLAN

-7198 VWGDSSLWWKIAD
+7198 VWGDASLWWKIAD

-7227 QTVTLPGQISGV
+7227 HTVTLPGQVGGV
-7239 HNNADTFKPYDP
+7239 HNNAETFKPYDP

-7319 VSAAGLAAAAAAG
+7319 VGAAGLAAAAAAG

-7368 SVVDFSSTL
+7368 SVVDFSTTL
-7377 GGFGNL
+7377 GSFGNL

-7432 AGGLIGRT
+7432 AGDLIGRT

-7478 SMGQQTSSSTTV
+7478 SMGGQTSSSTTV

-7502 QTLGAVET
+7502 QTLGPVET
-7510 RGVPQV
+7510 RGLPQV
-7516 SELTFS
+7516 NGLTFS
-7522 QDMAARR
+7522 QDMTVRR
-7529 EASEPAWLEDWRD
+7529 AASEPAWLQDWRE
-7542 STAIQRWERDLLS
+7542 STANQRWESDLLAPE
-7555 TDGPEFSTFEP
+7555 GPEFSMFEP

-7582 TGASAN
+7582 TGASAS

-7593 RAAYKALDDISAS
+7593 RGAYEALEEISAS
-7606 LSTGGQDAGR
+7606 LSTGGQDKDR
-7616 ISELSRDGLD
+7616 VSELGRSGLA
-7626 RLNQARLAIQS
+7626 RLNEVRQAIQS
-7637 DDALMREIAARDLT
+7637 DAALVREIASRDLT
-7651 VKRDAVALA
+7651 FKRDIDALA
-7660 ILGVTGDAE
+7660 ILGVTGDAS
-7669 TTHRVAVAV
+7669 TVHRVAVAV

-7688 AENINAQLKAYADFD
+7688 AENITAQLNAYAGFD
-7703 DTYLSRIP
+7703 DAYLGRIP
-7711 GDVSIESGAPGLYL
+7711 GDMSVERAAPGLYL

-7739 LYLATMNDRQF
+7739 LYLTTMSDRQF
-7750 DQLSSYVDKFTESG
+7750 DQLSSYVDKVTEAG

-7791 TEGLSIAGLGLRNL
+7791 GEGLSIAGLGLRNV
-7805 GRGMLESIGQMDP
+7805 GRGMLESIRRMDP
-7818 ATFGNGTLGKLLYS
+7818 ATFGNGTLGKLLYP
-7832 PMARPMYVVPRSVGG
+7832 PMARPMYVVPRSAGG
-7847 GAASA
+7847 GVASA
-7852 PMGPNDGPQLPTVD
+7852 PMGPNDGPQLPTID

-7876 DAQRAEADAKVKYLN
+7876 EAQRAEADAKVKYLN
-7891 EDPLT
+7891 DDPLT
-7896 IKTEPIR
+7896 IKTEPVR
-7903 AGQSAA
+7903 SGQSAA
-7909 ERYRKEVGPIP
+7909 ERYRREVGPIP
-7920 AGKDVDHKR
+7920 TGKDVDHKR
-7929 DLQLNGLDDVRAN
+7929 DLQLNGLDDIKTN

-7950 NRSLGSQISNQ
+7950 NRSLGPQINSQ
-7961 LKKYPLGTTVNGVTI
+7961 LKKYPLGTTVNSVTI
-7976 RDRDYRGK
+7976 RDRDHRGK